1 MSKLNLPLNP
11 FDVLFLATEMNINDL
26 LLIQIDYVGQ
36 EMLYFVYNI
45 PFFLCASR
53 SRSLSKSVLSQ
64 SFSFGTPAERVMPL
78 LD

>member
-45 PFFLCASR
+45 PFFSLC
-53 SRSLSKSVLSQ
+53 
-64 SFSFGTPAERVMPL
+64 FSISIFI
-78 LD
+78 